1 MRLLLALF
9 FILALV
15 SPSFTQVWSNCGTAA
30 DKFQITSVVLD
41 PPTPVKGQDITIS
54 ASGILSE
61 TVTSGNVAVKV
72 KYGFITLI
80 NENVAICSSEDPLSC
95 PIAAGDY
102 QKNMTEMIPSD
113 APAGKYTGN
122 VVITDQNNDEIA
134 CIDVDIN
141 L

>member
-9 FILALV
+9 FVLALV

-30 DKFQITSVVLD
+30 DKFQITNVVLD

-54 ASGILSE
+54 ASGILDE
-61 TVTSGNVAVKV
+61 TVTGGNVAVKV

-80 NENVAICSSEDPLSC
+80 NENVSICSSQDPLSC

-113 APAGKYTGN
+113 APSGKYTGN
-122 VVITDQNNDEIA
+122 VVITDQNNNEIA